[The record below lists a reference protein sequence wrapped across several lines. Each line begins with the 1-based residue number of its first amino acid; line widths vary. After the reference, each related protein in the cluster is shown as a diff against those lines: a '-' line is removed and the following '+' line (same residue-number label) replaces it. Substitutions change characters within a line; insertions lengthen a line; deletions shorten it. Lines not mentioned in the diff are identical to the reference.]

1 MTNQERLLSDL
12 RNLKYDR
19 VAVQL
24 MHDEIARL
32 TDDIDGHKDSH
43 HSDINSDIN
52 SLREER
58 DRLMEVLKLTVN
70 HIARLERLLGFLT
83 PEEQLIIDRMLINPY
98 KNCTLDLMETLHLE
112 KSQIYNLRAGAMKKL
127 LRLRYGAGAGE

>member
-1 MTNQERLLSDL
+1 MNNKDSLQSDL

-19 VAVQL
+19 LAVQM
-24 MHDEIARL
+24 MHDDIARL
-32 TDDIDGHKDSH
+32 TDDIAGHKESH
-43 HSDINSDIN
+43 NADINA
-52 SLREER
+52 LLEER
-58 DRLMEVLKLTVN
+58 DRLMEALKLTVN

-83 PEEQLIIDRMLINPY
+83 PEEQLIIDRMMINPY